1 MRAAGLLADISTTL
15 FELPPNLFYQS
26 YRPLSH
32 ITLTLIQCVLKNQSN
47 AFGKTN
53 KCHAIELEACAFS
66 ASECQQSSLHSC
78 HMGFPQKKRVRTASL
93 RGGSGSFLL
102 SSTALH
108 TELCFRIDV
117 DFISSVLLTEL
128 SHTERKTDNRPGNR
142 KKGVDCQT
150 FPRFYSHSLYWR
162 WGEDRESQYSD
173 LFYNSWKK
181 ELLKFH
187 LLPLCKIF
195 HSPHQII

>member
-26 YRPLSH
+26 YRPLRY
-32 ITLTLIQCVLKNQSN
+32 ITLTHIQCVLKNQSN

-53 KCHAIELEACAFS
+53 KFHAIELEACTFS

-102 SSTALH
+102 SSTAKQALH
-108 TELCFRIDV
+108 TELCFRINV

-128 SHTERKTDNRPGNR
+128 SHT
-142 KKGVDCQT
+142 
-150 FPRFYSHSLYWR
+150 
-162 WGEDRESQYSD
+162 
-173 LFYNSWKK
+173 
-181 ELLKFH
+181 
-187 LLPLCKIF
+187 
-195 HSPHQII
+195 

>member
-26 YRPLSH
+26 YRALSH
-32 ITLTLIQCVLKNQSN
+32 TTLICIQYVLKSRSN

-53 KCHAIELEACAFS
+53 NCCAIELEACAFS

-78 HMGFPQKKRVRTASL
+78 HMGFPQKKRERTASL

-102 SSTALH
+102 SLTAKQALH
-108 TELCFRIDV
+108 TELCFRINV

-128 SHTERKTDNRPGNR
+128 
-142 KKGVDCQT
+142 
-150 FPRFYSHSLYWR
+150 
-162 WGEDRESQYSD
+162 
-173 LFYNSWKK
+173 
-181 ELLKFH
+181 
-187 LLPLCKIF
+187 
-195 HSPHQII
+195 